1 MQRLISSNTLGLFG
15 SLLSF
20 VVVLVLMI
28 VQDWQLTGLILLTF
42 PVLFVLNNIFV
53 RSIRAA
59 YRQVRASSGMM
70 NNQIQQALTSIGLI
84 KSFTTEEMTATTF

>member
-1 MQRLISSNTLGLFG
+1 
-15 SLLSF
+15 
-20 VVVLVLMI
+20 
-28 VQDWQLTGLILLTF
+28 
-42 PVLFVLNNIFV
+42 V

-84 KSFTTEEMTATTF
+84 KSFTTEEMTATTFQHANARNRDYQLKATKLSATFSPLTDFVNYLGTAIILGFGAI